1 MGAMPILPRYLFRQY
16 APVFLLC
23 VTVCTAVLLMNHF
36 LKLFNLAVM
45 KGISPLWIL
54 SCFAMLLP
62 YFFSLALPMAFLV
75 ALLLT
80 LGSMSESGEIMALRS
95 SGFSF
100 KDILWPFFS
109 LAVALSALLLFVNH
123 KASPESFHAFK
134 MSYEQALAQV
144 SRVEI
149 EPGVFTVFGDW
160 QLFAKS
166 ANSENGRL
174 EGVYLVKLKDPQ
186 QGLRVDAPRGLA
198 KMEKGRGFALE
209 LFNGTLQLPSV
220 DPLRYATAQFKSYR
234 LFVPLITRKVQR
246 DPDIQE
252 MNTGTLF
259 KKLKDPA
266 VDDSHRKEYRT
277 EAALRSAG
285 AMTPFV
291 FFWIGCPLGLI
302 LEKHARARGFAWSLG
317 VLLGYYG
324 LLALGIGL
332 GRRHYHL
339 SPIGPWIPIA
349 AGLLT
354 GGYFWKKNL
363 AR

>member
-1 MGAMPILPRYLFRQY
+1 MPILPRYLFRQY

-45 KGISPLWIL
+45 KGISPVWIL

-100 KDILWPFFS
+100 KDILWPFFF
-109 LAVALSALLLFVNH
+109 LAVVLSAGLLFVNH

-134 MSYEQALAQV
+134 MSYERALATV

-160 QLFAKS
+160 QLFAKTV
-166 ANSENGRL
+166 EKDEGRL
-174 EGVYLVKLKDPQ
+174 GGVYLVKLKDPQ
-186 QGLRVDAPRGLA
+186 QGLRVDAPRGQARMLRG
-198 KMEKGRGFALE
+198 KGFSLE
-209 LFNGTLQLPSV
+209 LFDGTLQLPAV
-220 DPLRYATAQFKSYR
+220 DPARYATAQFESYR
-234 LFVPLITRKVQR
+234 LFVPLISRKIER
-246 DPDIQE
+246 KRDIQE
-252 MNTGTLF
+252 MNTAMLF
-259 KKLKDPA
+259 ERLKDPA
-266 VDDSHRKEYRT
+266 IEDSHRKEYRT

-302 LEKHARARGFAWSLG
+302 LEKHARARGFAWSLA

-339 SPIGPWIPIA
+339 SPIGPWIPIVG
-349 AGLLT
+349 GLLC
-354 GGYFWKKNL
+354 GGYFWRKNL
-363 AR
+363 TR